1 MPTYAQRQAESLL
14 LSPIDLRTYL
24 TGGAPSQG
32 PRPLCVPF
40 SISGVHEA
48 TRSFSM
54 NAPPDALAA
63 EPLWQSCVSNGSADH
78 RGTSLV
84 AVGQAVRS
92 SGQTS
97 ERVWPY
103 NPSLGSGTESTPSA
117 ASSSSWLTA
126 SLIDVPIAHD
136 GIESAI
142 ESALSIGLTL
152 ALVIEITPEFE
163 RPMPGGE
170 VAVPPLASAPGD
182 YHAVIAVGAATNSLG
197 TSRRLLIRNSWGVGW
212 GIGGF
217 GWLPCDYLIS
227 FAVQAGVLDPTSLST
242 SSGLSSGPIYR

>member
-1 MPTYAQRQAESLL
+1 MLTYAQRQAESLL

-40 SISGVHEA
+40 SVSGVHEA

-54 NAPPDALAA
+54 DAVPKALAV

-78 RGTSLV
+78 QGTTLV
-84 AVGQAVRS
+84 SVGHAVQVH
-92 SGQTS
+92 GQTQES
-97 ERVWPY
+97 VWPY
-103 NPSLGSGTESTPSA
+103 NPSLGAGTESTPSS
-117 ASSSSWLTA
+117 ASSASWFTA
-126 SLIDVPIAHD
+126 TLIDVPIAHD
-136 GIESAI
+136 GIEFAI
-142 ESALSIGLTL
+142 ESALSLGLTL

-182 YHAVIAVGAATNSLG
+182 YHAVMVVGTATNDLG
-197 TSRRLLIRNSWGVGW
+197 TTRRLLIRNSWGTGW
-212 GIGGF
+212 GLGGF
-217 GWLPCDYLIS
+217 GWLPYDYLIA
-227 FAVQAGVLDPTSLST
+227 FAVQASVLDPTSLST
-242 SSGLSSGPIYR
+242 SGGL